1 LLFAASIAFEGQAGF
16 LLALNAPAD
25 S

>member
-1 LLFAASIAFEGQAGF
+1 LLFAASIAFEVQADF